1 MTKTQGS
8 NRQSG
13 WKKLNLVA
21 VIGVQ
26 FLNFLA
32 YLLSIWPYSKPGKL
46 VPIESSSL
54 GQAINTTTRVI
65 TDLDVVKTNLKIYIT
80 IAIVIICI
88 GLINA
93 IILRTKSF
101 PKS

>member
-1 MTKTQGS
+1 MTKTQES

-32 YLLSIWPYSKPGKL
+32 YLLSTWPYSKPGKL

-54 GQAINTTTRVI
+54 GQAINATTRVI
-65 TDLDVVKTNLKIYIT
+65 TDLNVVKTNLKIYIT
-80 IAIVIICI
+80 IAIIIICV
-88 GLINA
+88 GLISA